1 MELDSLKDIW
11 KNLDEE
17 DLQPGRE
24 VPVLSM
30 LQKRSQGTI
39 AKLKRNLNREL
50 AAVLIIYTLAIWN
63 IITYHGGLYPELA
76 VLLAL
81 IGGAFLFYYYRKNK
95 LLKQMQ
101 CVACEVRSNLKQQ
114 LVTLE
119 KYVRFYFIA
128 GTIITPLAYFAAGAI
143 ILFNAPEAQP
153 ALGDGPFDG
162 AQTSVSQMPIASHIS
177 NHRFFILFVSMGV
190 VVTVGSYFLNRW
202 LINKMYGQHI
212 QKLKELLY
220 QMEEAD

>member
-17 DLQPGRE
+17 DLRPGKE
-24 VPVLSM
+24 VPILSM
-30 LQKRSQGTI
+30 LHKRSQSTI
-39 AKLKRNLNREL
+39 ARLKRNLNREL
-50 AAVLIIYTLAIWN
+50 AVILILYSFTIWY
-63 IITYHGGLYPELA
+63 IIAYQGLYRELA
-76 VLLAL
+76 VLLFL
-81 IGGAFLFYYYRKNK
+81 VGVSFLFYYYRKNK

-101 CVACEVRSNLKQQ
+101 CMGCEVKSNLKQQ

-128 GTIITPLAYFAAGAI
+128 GTILTPIAYFAAGTI
-143 ILFNAPEAQP
+143 ILFNTPGTHPFNDLPPEGSA
-153 ALGDGPFDG
+153 A
-162 AQTSVSQMPIASHIS
+162 AVSQLPIANHIS
-177 NHRFFILFVSMGV
+177 NHRFFVEFVSIGV
-190 VVTVGSYFLNRW
+190 AFTISVYFLNRW

-212 QKLKELLY
+212 QKLKELLH

>member
-17 DLQPGRE
+17 DLHPGRE

-50 AAVLIIYTLAIWN
+50 AAVLIIYSFTIWY
-63 IITYHGGLYPELA
+63 IVVYQGLYPELA

-81 IGGAFLFYYYRKNK
+81 VGGAFLFYYYRKIK

-101 CVACEVRSNLKQQ
+101 CVSCEVKSNLKTQ
-114 LVTLE
+114 LFTLE
-119 KYVRFYFIA
+119 KYVRFYFVA
-128 GTIITPLAYFAAGAI
+128 GTILTPLAYFAAGVI
-143 ILFNAPEAQP
+143 TLFNAPVPPPTLNDLPIE
-153 ALGDGPFDG
+153 

-212 QKLKELLY
+212 QKLKELLH

>member
-24 VPVLSM
+24 VPILSM
-30 LQKRSQGTI
+30 LQKRSQSTI
-39 AKLKRNLNREL
+39 ARLKRNLNREL
-50 AAVLIIYTLAIWN
+50 IAVLIIYSLTIWY
-63 IITYHGGLYPELA
+63 IVTYQRLYSELA

-81 IGGAFLFYYYRKNK
+81 VGGAFLFYYYRKNK

-119 KYVRFYFIA
+119 KYVRFYFVA
-128 GTIITPLAYFAAGAI
+128 GTVLTPLAYFAAGII
-143 ILFNAPEAQP
+143 ILFHEVTPSLSDLPVE
-153 ALGDGPFDG
+153 
-162 AQTSVSQMPIASHIS
+162 AQTSVSNMPIASTVS
-177 NHRFFILFVSMGV
+177 NHRFFVLFVSIGV
-190 VVTVGSYFLNRW
+190 VLTVGSYFLNRW

-212 QKLKELLY
+212 EKLKDLLY
-220 QMEEAD
+220 QMEDEG

>member
-17 DLQPGRE
+17 DLQPTRE
-24 VPVLSM
+24 VPILSM

-39 AKLKRNLNREL
+39 ARLKRNLNREL
-50 AAVLIIYTLAIWN
+50 IAVVIIYSLTIWY
-63 IITYHGGLYPELA
+63 IIAYQQLYSELA

-81 IGGAFLFYYYRKNK
+81 VGGAFLFYYYRKNK

-101 CVACEVRSNLKQQ
+101 CVACEVRSNLKHQ

-128 GTIITPLAYFAAGAI
+128 GTILTPLAYFAAGAI
-143 ILFNAPEAQP
+143 ILFNAQDFNSSLNDVPGEAQV
-153 ALGDGPFDG
+153 
-162 AQTSVSQMPIASHIS
+162 SVGQIPVVAHIS
-177 NHRFFILFVSMGV
+177 NHRFFVLLISIGAVLTVS
-190 VVTVGSYFLNRW
+190 SYFLNRW
-202 LINKMYGQHI
+202 LINKMYGQHV

-220 QMEEAD
+220 QMEEEG

>member
-17 DLQPGRE
+17 DLHPGRE

-50 AAVLIIYTLAIWN
+50 AAVLIIYSLTIWY
-63 IITYHGGLYPELA
+63 IIAYQGLYPELA

-81 IGGAFLFYYYRKNK
+81 VGGAFLFYYYRKNK
-95 LLKQMQ
+95 LLNQMQ
-101 CVACEVRSNLKQQ
+101 CVSCEVKSNLKTQ
-114 LVTLE
+114 LSTLE

-128 GTIITPLAYFAAGAI
+128 GTILTPLAYFAAGVI
-143 ILFNAPEAQP
+143 TLFNAPEVQP
-153 ALGDGPFDG
+153 ALGHGPFDG
-162 AQTSVSQMPIASHIS
+162 AETSMGQMPIASNIT
-177 NHRFFILFVSMGV
+177 NHRFFIFFVSMGV

-202 LINKMYGQHI
+202 MINKMYGQHI
-212 QKLKELLY
+212 QKLKDLLH

>member
-17 DLQPGRE
+17 DLQPAKE
-24 VPVLSM
+24 VPILSM
-30 LQKRSQGTI
+30 LQKRSQSTI
-39 AKLKRNLNREL
+39 ARLKRNLNREL
-50 AAVLIIYTLAIWN
+50 IAVVVIYSITIWY
-63 IITYHGGLYPELA
+63 IITYQQMYSELS
-76 VLLAL
+76 VLLGL
-81 IGGAFLFYYYRKNK
+81 VGGAFLFYYYRKSK
-95 LLKQMQ
+95 LLNQMQ

-128 GTIITPLAYFAAGAI
+128 GTILTPLAYFAAGVI
-143 ILFNAPEAQP
+143 ILFNAQDFNSPLADVPGSDTQ
-153 ALGDGPFDG
+153 A
-162 AQTSVSQMPIASHIS
+162 SVSTIPVVAHIS
-177 NHRFFILFVSMGV
+177 NHRFFVLFISIGAVL
-190 VVTVGSYFLNRW
+190 TVGSYFLNRW

-220 QMEEAD
+220 QMEEEG

>member
-17 DLQPGRE
+17 DLQPARE
-24 VPVLSM
+24 VPILSM
-30 LQKRSQGTI
+30 LQKRSQSTI
-39 AKLKRNLNREL
+39 ARLKRNLNREL
-50 AAVLIIYTLAIWN
+50 IAVVVLYSITIWY
-63 IITYHGGLYPELA
+63 IITYQQMYSELV

-81 IGGAFLFYYYRKNK
+81 VGGAFLFYYYRKSK

-114 LVTLE
+114 LITLE
-119 KYVRFYFIA
+119 KYVRFYFVA
-128 GTIITPLAYFAAGAI
+128 GTILTPLAYFAAGVI
-143 ILFNAPEAQP
+143 ILFNAQDFNTSLNDVPLE
-153 ALGDGPFDG
+153 
-162 AQTSVSQMPIASHIS
+162 AQTSVAQVPIVTHIS
-177 NHRFFILFVSMGV
+177 NHRFFVLFVSIGAIL
-190 VVTVGSYFLNRW
+190 TVSSYFINRW

-220 QMEEAD
+220 QMEEEG

>member
-17 DLQPGRE
+17 DLQPVRE
-24 VPVLSM
+24 MPILSM

-39 AKLKRNLNREL
+39 SRLKRNLNREL
-50 AAVLIIYTLAIWN
+50 IAVVIIYSITIGY
-63 IITYHGGLYPELA
+63 IISFKQLYSELA
-76 VLLAL
+76 VLLA
-81 IGGAFLFYYYRKNK
+81 IIAGAFLFYYYRKSK

-114 LVTLE
+114 LSTLE

-128 GTIITPLAYFAAGAI
+128 GSIITPLAYFAAGLI
-143 ILFNAPEAQP
+143 ILFNAQDFKFSLNDLPGGNAT
-153 ALGDGPFDG
+153 D
-162 AQTSVSQMPIASHIS
+162 SVSQIPVVAHIS
-177 NHRFFILFVSMGV
+177 NHRFFVIFLSLGAVITVS
-190 VVTVGSYFLNRW
+190 SYFFNRW
-202 LINKMYGQHI
+202 FVNKLYGQHI

-220 QMEEAD
+220 QMEEEG

>member
-17 DLQPGRE
+17 DLQPARE
-24 VPVLSM
+24 VPILSM
-30 LQKRSQGTI
+30 LQKRSQSTI
-39 AKLKRNLNREL
+39 ARLKRNLNREL
-50 AAVLIIYTLAIWN
+50 IAVLIIYSLTIWY
-63 IITYHGGLYPELA
+63 IVTYHKLYSELA

-101 CVACEVRSNLKQQ
+101 CVACEVRSNLKKQ

-128 GTIITPLAYFAAGAI
+128 GTIITPLAYFAAG
-143 ILFNAPEAQP
+143 ILILYNESTRSLQGIPLE
-153 ALGDGPFDG
+153 D
-162 AQTSVSQMPIASHIS
+162 SVGNMPIAATVSS
-177 NHRFFILFVSMGV
+177 HRFFILFVSIGAV
-190 VVTVGSYFLNRW
+190 LTVGSYFLNRW

-212 QKLKELLY
+212 QKLKELLF
-220 QMEEAD
+220 QMEEEG